1 MFETAV
7 AQLRFGASM
16 AFGVPFHL
24 RSLER
29 LLEAMRATQ
38 EEFGA
43 IGADA
48 DELLGGPRHDEE
60 TRRAVQLHRFRKQ
73 ALRAAAETS
82 YYRGLF
88 ESADVDAKRMTFEDI
103 GRFPV
108 TPKEH
113 LRDDPHAFVRAGAR
127 PFLRA
132 TTTGTTGWPTT
143 VFFSEREFRTIVAF
157 AAMSFMSQRLIEPDD
172 VVQISISSRA
182 VIGVVGVSGA
192 CAQIGAP
199 VHIAGA
205 VSLPHTLALLTER
218 KHLPGKRPR
227 VSILTTYPSMLGE
240 LVEYGLSQG
249 LGPGDFGLRRILL
262 GGEVTTEGLRRRCQE
277 LFGPVEL
284 RENYGMTELVPFGG
298 TLCPEGH
305 LHFEPSMGLI
315 EIQSLDGTGPA
326 APGEPGAVI
335 ATPSPPYRETTLLLR
350 YNTEDVVR
358 PIAGPLNCPM
368 AGFPATTRLLG
379 KQRLSVRHDA
389 GWTLVRD
396 VAEALEAVEAV
407 PLPAR
412 YGFWPVPGGVAVEVV
427 SRSDGPAP
435 RGEIEDSLA
444 AHGVPVRTLRLCAD
458 RDQLSRP
465 LPLRCDL
472 KETSFAR
479 PAERLEST
487 TGARPGRVAA
497 HGGMR

>member
-29 LLEAMRATQ
+29 ILDAMRATQ

-43 IGADA
+43 IGPDA
-48 DELLGGPRHDEE
+48 DELLAGPSHDDE

-73 ALRAAAETS
+73 AVRAAAETE
-82 YYRGLF
+82 YYRGVF
-88 ESADVDAKRMTFEDI
+88 DAAGVDPKRMRFEDI
-103 GRFPV
+103 RRFPM

-113 LRDDPHAFVRAGAR
+113 LRDQPHAFVRSGAR

-143 VFFSEREFRTIVAF
+143 VYFSEREFRTLVAF
-157 AAMSFMSQRLIEPDD
+157 ASMSFMSQRLIEPED
-172 VVQISISSRA
+172 VVQITISSRA

-192 CAQIGAP
+192 CARIGAP
-199 VHIAGA
+199 VHVAGA

-240 LVEYGLSQG
+240 LVEEGLRRG
-249 LGPGDFGLRRILL
+249 LGPRDFGLRRILL
-262 GGEVTTEGLRRRCQE
+262 GGEVTTDGLRRRCQA
-277 LFGPVEL
+277 LFGEVEI

-298 TLCPEGH
+298 TLCSQGH

-315 EIQSLDGTGPA
+315 EVERLDGSGPA
-326 APGEPGAVI
+326 APGEPGTVV

-358 PIAGPLNCPM
+358 PLAGPLTCSM
-368 AGFPATTRLLG
+368 AGFPATSRLLG
-379 KQRLSVRHDA
+379 KQRLSVQHEA

-427 SRSDGPAP
+427 TRSDGPAV
-435 RGEIEDSLA
+435 RRELLESLE
-444 AHGVPVRTLRLCAD
+444 AHGVPVRSLQLCAG
-458 RDQLSRP
+458 REALTRP

-479 PAERLEST
+479 PAEAPDARLL
-487 TGARPGRVAA
+487 RVA
-497 HGGMR
+497 GQGVDR